1 MSAIKP
7 NGFEVLPPVTKN
19 ILIICGLLF
28 MATFVAQNYGIDL
41 QDKLGLHFPLSSQF
55 KLYQIVTHLFM
66 HGGLGHLFF
75 NMLSL
80 WMFGSVL
87 ENYWG
92 SKRFLNFFLI
102 SGLGAAFIHYLIL
115 YFVELKPAIDL
126 VELQLKTASNL
137 DVFKL
142 QQTKDAILGAPN
154 ILGASGGIAGILV
167 AFAYLFPN
175 SEIYL
180 YFLLPIK
187 AKYAIIAY
195 IAFELYQAV
204 QFNPNDNVAHFAH
217 LGGMLFG
224 FIAVKIFNNN
234 RNIFY

>member
-1 MSAIKP
+1 
-7 NGFEVLPPVTKN
+7 
-19 ILIICGLLF
+19 
-28 MATFVAQNYGIDL
+28 
-41 QDKLGLHFPLSSQF
+41 
-55 KLYQIVTHLFM
+55 M

-92 SKRFLNFFLI
+92 SKRFLNFFFI

-126 VELQLKTASNL
+126 VDLQLKTASNL

-142 QQTKDAILGAPN
+142 EQTKDAILGAPN

-187 AKYAIIAY
+187 AKYAVIAY